1 VVVMYIKKQTGEV
14 VHRGFVPVDP
24 WQQIGADCGTTGPT
38 KWYNVNPEV
47 IEGIRRGSIKRLR
60 LCKKCFKE

>member
-1 VVVMYIKKQTGEV
+1 MHHAAGMFTQYMQCRREGIDT
-14 VHRGFVPVDP
+14 FD
-24 WQQIGADCGTTGPT
+24 

-47 IEGIRRGSIKRLR
+47 IEGIRKGSIKHLR